1 MDSSFFQHI
10 VTRAELY
17 GIPFCHGAGIINI
30 FQQRAVG
37 KGIFCN
43 FRYHAVQIYFFQ
55 VGKLRQCIATYAENA
70 LVHIHAG
77 DCIALCAPGCSIRC
91 FIVHHHRGFFDIQ
104 HTHGDVIFFILVRRI
119 RIIRAIRSS
128 STRVRFC
135 TDSCG
140 DQHSACC
147 FFNIKSRL
155 PIRLSIYDC
164 RYRIATRF
172 QIDRIQA
179 CCTGHAQHLCRSGLI
194 LRHRSLRDL
203 NSRLGLS
210 RYANQ
215 NTISFIRATAYSKF
229 FMRC

>member
-119 RIIRAIRSS
+119 GIRFIRLCGSRVSAGRTLFQVDVHCSSAGQLDRLYKFHAALIGSDPIFSLRKIDRTVSVCIQCRFGIKARCVRIIRLNLHS
-128 STRVRFC
+128 C
-135 TDSCG
+135 TC
-140 DQHSACC
+140 
-147 FFNIKSRL
+147 
-155 PIRLSIYDC
+155 
-164 RYRIATRF
+164 TRF
-172 QIDRIQA
+172 ARFQCQ
-179 CCTGHAQHLCRSGLI
+179 TVF
-194 LRHRSLRDL
+194 
-203 NSRLGLS
+203 
-210 RYANQ
+210 Y
-215 NTISFIRATAYSKF
+215 
-229 FMRC
+229 MRTLAPAKITVVC